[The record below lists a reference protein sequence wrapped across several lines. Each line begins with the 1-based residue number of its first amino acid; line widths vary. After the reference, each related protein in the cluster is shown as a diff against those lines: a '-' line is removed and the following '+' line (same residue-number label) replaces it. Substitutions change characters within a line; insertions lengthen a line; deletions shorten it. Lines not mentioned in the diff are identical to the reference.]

1 MPEKIENIE
10 LYREQIKSII
20 VTIDYIFSVWNDI
33 KQRDLEEI
41 KYNWEGKECEI
52 FIGKFLEN
60 ELYFKKLENL
70 LDIFKGLYD
79 KITEIE

>member
-20 VTIDYIFSVWNDI
+20 VTIDYIFSIWNDI

-41 KYNWEGKECEI
+41 KYNWEGKESEI

-70 LDIFKGLYD
+70 LDIFKGIYD
-79 KITEIE
+79 KMTEIE